1 MEHLE
6 NSNLLLSSVINL
18 IDDLIFYKDE
28 NFKYLGCNSAF
39 LTFINKSPAELI
51 GKDDFEIFDH
61 KLACLFRHNDE
72 LMLAEGN
79 IRTNEEWVT
88 YPDGS
93 KVYLLTKKIP
103 FVYNH
108 VSTGILGISRDITSL
123 EKAKQQLKAQA
134 LIDELTNIKN
144 RKAYNLKITALLAV
158 FERYQTPFSIISIDI
173 DDFKKINDNHGHD
186 IGDKVLQG
194 FSALIEGH
202 IRQTDHLFRVGGEEF
217 IILSESKNKIDTIKL
232 AEKLRITV
240 ANKTLMSDINITIS
254 LGICEVIKGDCA
266 NSIAKRV
273 DTLLYQAKSSG
284 KNRVIHNSVA

>member
-61 KLACLFRHNDE
+61 ELACLFRHNDE

-123 EKAKQQLKAQA
+123 EKAKQQL
-134 LIDELTNIKN
+134 
-144 RKAYNLKITALLAV
+144 
-158 FERYQTPFSIISIDI
+158 
-173 DDFKKINDNHGHD
+173 
-186 IGDKVLQG
+186 
-194 FSALIEGH
+194 
-202 IRQTDHLFRVGGEEF
+202 
-217 IILSESKNKIDTIKL
+217 
-232 AEKLRITV
+232 
-240 ANKTLMSDINITIS
+240 
-254 LGICEVIKGDCA
+254 
-266 NSIAKRV
+266 
-273 DTLLYQAKSSG
+273 
-284 KNRVIHNSVA
+284 